1 MMKNLNYRIL
11 RTKKEVE
18 ELISLVVRNGKFVV
32 DLETTGLETFAP
44 ELQIVGLGA
53 TIKAG
58 EAYYVPFNA
67 PEWVTELGSDI
78 EPSKALLEI
87 FRPILED
94 PCIGKIGQNIKYDCR
109 VFRKHGVRLDGI
121 IFDTLLASYCLFSD
135 KCKHSLDDMSMN
147 HFGHIKIRTKTL
159 IPKKKKKKGDPPS
172 TMMDAP
178 IDEVGIYCMED
189 VDYTYRLYEYFSI
202 LLKSPGYEKPRR
214 IFEDIEMKL
223 YPIIIDMECNGVRI
237 DPVPISKIKEELI
250 TASTQLK
257 KDICEVAGWE
267 VSLTKPADIAKL
279 IYDDLKI
286 FEKRGIPIRFTKTK
300 KRATT
305 QKVLAIVS
313 DDPTVSKILTI
324 KKMNKLLST
333 YVDGIPKQISRVTGK
348 VHASFNQHSTSTGR
362 LSSDSPNLQNIPQ
375 REEVGKRIRGAFVSS
390 YENGKILSADYS
402 QQELRILAHLSGEPV
417 LVDTYKKNEDAHIR
431 VAAKIFGVEE
441 SKVTPAQRNYCK
453 TINYGLMYGM
463 GEKKLSDE
471 LKITTEEAAQ
481 LMETYLGKMTNVA
494 QYIKDVEKF
503 LSKHGFTETMYGRRR
518 YLPNVF
524 SFMKFTK
531 LEAFREGVNHTV
543 QGSGADQ
550 VKMAM
555 INIDKFLTGN
565 NKKSKLIMQVHDE
578 IVIDVHP
585 DELDITDKI
594 SEIMS
599 SVDDLNVPMLAEAK
613 LGNSWK
619 DAH

>member
-1 MMKNLNYRIL
+1 MKNLAYKIL
-11 RTKKEVE
+11 KTRKEVDD
-18 ELISLVVRNGKFVV
+18 LISLLVRNGRFVV
-32 DLETTGLETFAP
+32 DLETTGLETFSP
-44 ELQIVGLGA
+44 DLKIVGVGFS
-53 TIKAG
+53 IQSF

-67 PEWVTELGSDI
+67 PEWATELEGD
-78 EPSKALLEI
+78 PSTVLLDL
-87 FRPILED
+87 FKPILED
-94 PCIGKIGQNIKYDCR
+94 PCLGKIGQNIKYDCR
-109 VFRKHGVRLDGI
+109 VFRKFGVRVQGI
-121 IFDTLLASYCLFSD
+121 VFDTLLASYCLFSD

-147 HFGHIKIRTKTL
+147 HFGHIKIRTKSV
-159 IPKKKKKKGDPPS
+159 IPKKKKKKGEAPS
-172 TMMDAP
+172 TMWDAP
-178 IDEVGIYCMED
+178 VDEVGIYCMED
-189 VDYTYRLYEYFSI
+189 VDFTFRLYEYFSI
-202 LLKSPGYEKPRR
+202 LLVSKGYEKPRK
-214 IFEDIEMKL
+214 IFEEIEMKL
-223 YPIIIDMECNGVRI
+223 YPIIIDMECNGVQI
-237 DPVPISKIKEELI
+237 DTVPISKIREELI
-250 TASTQLK
+250 TTSTQLK
-257 KDICEVAGWE
+257 KDICDAAGWE
-267 VSLTKPADIAKL
+267 VTLTKPADIAKL

-286 FEKRGIPIRFTKTK
+286 FEKRGIPIRYTRTK

-305 QKVLAIVS
+305 QKVLAIVA
-313 DDPTVSKILTI
+313 DDPVVSKILTI

-333 YVDGIPKQISRVTGK
+333 YVDGIPRQISKVTGK

-390 YENGKILSADYS
+390 YPNGQILSADYS

-417 LVDTYKKNEDAHIR
+417 LVETYKNNQDAHIR
-431 VAAKIFGVEE
+431 VASKIFGVPED
-441 SKVTPAQRNYCK
+441 KVTKTQRDYCK

-471 LKITTEEAAQ
+471 LKITTDEAAQ

-494 QYIKDVEKF
+494 QYIKDTEKF

-524 SFMKFTK
+524 SYMKFTK

-555 INIDKFLTGN
+555 IKLDRFLSDS

-585 DELDITDKI
+585 DELDITSTV

-599 SVDDLNVPMLAEAK
+599 NVDQLSVPMLAEAK
-613 LGNSWK
+613 LGKSWK